1 MTLHKFKI
9 LTKPF
14 WVPAITAIY
23 LSAARQINP
32 LVLVS
37 LGFCYIGDL
46 LLIKNLKSWF
56 VAGAVSFMIGHL
68 FYIYVFLESAGG
80 LKVFSSHPVFCA
92 VALIPYVVYIILFRK
107 LLSDNVSSI
116 FLAAVIYIS
125 ILLMMSYSSL
135 LRIWNLPL
143 DSFLMTFCGSI
154 LFLVSDTL
162 ISVRNFKR
170 KFKGIGTI
178 IVVTYIAA
186 QLLIIGGLL

>member
-32 LVLVS
+32 FVLVS

-46 LLIKNLKSWF
+46 LLIKNRKSWF
-56 VAGAVSFMIGHL
+56 IAGAFSFMVGHL

-80 LKVFSSHPVFCA
+80 LQVFTSYPLFCA
-92 VALIPYVVYIILFRK
+92 VALVPYIIYIILFNK
-107 LLSDNVSSI
+107 LLAHNMSSI
-116 FLAAVIYIS
+116 FLVATVYIS
-125 ILLMMSYSSL
+125 VLLLMSYSSL
-135 LRIWNLPL
+135 TRFWNLPFY
-143 DSFLMTFCGSI
+143 SFLMTFSGSI
-154 LFLVSDTL
+154 LFIISDTL